1 MKNPH
6 SPEKAFFSF
15 LLLKNPA
22 WLYLPLKTSIRY
34 FIRKYDFASGAS
46 YLEVMDF

>member
-34 FIRKYDFASGAS
+34 FRKYDFVSGES